1 MGKFFAQLHRVYLAD
16 QDLAPLRYR
25 DSGQRRDGRR
35 RLSDDLCVQRAVD
48 QDRFADLVQLVSF
61 QEVAASCR
69 ELAPHGVID
78 LRMDDH
84 GLLRGTDH
92 AVVEGLGVNDGVDG
106 QQNIRRLVDDRRR
119 VSRADTQRRSAGGIG
134 RVDHVRAAGGENDVR
149 FLHQHARH
157 VTRRHVDPADD
168 VFRCAGRYGRF
179 QDDLRRLHRAGL
191 RPVMR
196 ADDDAVAC
204 LQRQK
209 RLEDGGGSRVCR
221 RNNRADQTQG
231 LGNLPHAVF
240 LVFFN
245 HAAGSGVPIG
255 VVDIF
260 GREVILDHLVFHD
273 SHSGLRHCG
282 LGQWNTCLVG
292 RGRRRQ
298 KDSVHLLL

>member
-1 MGKFFAQLHRVYLAD
+1 
-16 QDLAPLRYR
+16 
-25 DSGQRRDGRR
+25 
-35 RLSDDLCVQRAVD
+35 
-48 QDRFADLVQLVSF
+48 
-61 QEVAASCR
+61 
-69 ELAPHGVID
+69 
-78 LRMDDH
+78 MDDN
-84 GLLRGTDH
+84 GLFRSTDH
-92 AVVEGLGVNDGVDG
+92 AVVKGLGVNDGVDG

-245 HAAGSGVPIG
+245 HAAGPGVPIG

-282 LGQWNTCLVG
+282 LGQRNARLVG